1 MIHRASE
8 PANLLVYPHHKHEHK
23 NPPRHFPWPSSQR
36 AFSGPGPAP
45 ADSRPR
51 LAHQTPNTEHQICAF
66 PFATSRLRVSQTAC
80 KAPAPS
86 PRTHDITN
94 AQNRSRARMTQPG
107 PFVSI
112 RGSKLP
118 LAIIREHPC
127 QSVAKNHP
135 WHQLPRTRGLPSAAR
150 LTLQTHRADL
160 GLESPATFIRDHSC
174 PFVVQNT
181 PLPAKI
187 NLDLFP
193 SVVQSPLPRT
203 PRVPQCRN
211 HDRSMSRHRRWRFSW
226 TLHR

>member
-1 MIHRASE
+1 MNTKI
-8 PANLLVYPHHKHEHK
+8 
-23 NPPRHFPWPSSQR
+23 PPGIS
-36 AFSGPGPAP
+36 PGPHRSARFP
-45 ADSRPR
+45 GQGRHPR
-51 LAHQTPNTEHQICAF
+51 TPVRGSPDRTPNTEHRTCAF

-107 PFVSI
+107 PFGAI

-118 LAIIREHPC
+118 LAIIRVHPC

-160 GLESPATFIRDHSC
+160 GLESPSHIYSW
-174 PFVVQNT
+174 PFVSIRGSKHA
-181 PLPAKI
+181 PP
-187 NLDLFP
+187 
-193 SVVQSPLPRT
+193 
-203 PRVPQCRN
+203 C
-211 HDRSMSRHRRWRFSW
+211 
-226 TLHR
+226 